1 MPAALHLLLATAA
14 ALSVPLPRHHPL
26 RRPAALPQLR
36 MGASADPDIAEEIA
50 KLRAER
56 EAAARAGLEPEK
68 RSGDERITAFGA
80 RLDKKVA
87 GDTVQLELTQQDE
100 EHERLFKLGVKLMSA
115 GEYPESV
122 SRFTQAIAA
131 TPGGLTSRL
140 GGQYCIYLSQALQA
154 AKRKKEA
161 VKLLQRCE
169 AHPDGDVRKIAGNS
183 LYIMQAPELKL
194 GEENFMKI
202 PDIEK
207 SDDWGRRRT
216 VQQEKDPPPEKYSIE
231 WYEQQAELS
240 RKRALQP
247 EAEQPLLPLVAAVVV
262 LGGTFAALAAK

>member
-1 MPAALHLLLATAA
+1 
-14 ALSVPLPRHHPL
+14 
-26 RRPAALPQLR
+26 

-56 EAAARAGLEPEK
+56 EAAALIGLEKEK

-87 GDTVQLELTQQDE
+87 GDTVPLELTQQDE

>member
-1 MPAALHLLLATAA
+1 
-14 ALSVPLPRHHPL
+14 
-26 RRPAALPQLR
+26 

-56 EAAARAGLEPEK
+56 EAAALVGLEKEK

-194 GEENFMKI
+194 GE
-202 PDIEK
+202 
-207 SDDWGRRRT
+207 RT
-216 VQQEKDPPPEKYSIE
+216 S
-231 WYEQQAELS
+231 
-240 RKRALQP
+240 
-247 EAEQPLLPLVAAVVV
+247 
-262 LGGTFAALAAK
+262 

>member
-1 MPAALHLLLATAA
+1 M
-14 ALSVPLPRHHPL
+14 
-26 RRPAALPQLR
+26 
-36 MGASADPDIAEEIA
+36 
-50 KLRAER
+50 
-56 EAAARAGLEPEK
+56 
-68 RSGDERITAFGA
+68 
-80 RLDKKVA
+80 
-87 GDTVQLELTQQDE
+87 
-100 EHERLFKLGVKLMSA
+100 
-115 GEYPESV
+115 

-240 RKRALQP
+240 RKRALQL
-247 EAEQPLLPLVAAVVV
+247 EAGSSSCFVAAVVV
-262 LGGTFAALAAK
+262 LGGTRRAAAK

>member
-1 MPAALHLLLATAA
+1 
-14 ALSVPLPRHHPL
+14 
-26 RRPAALPQLR
+26 

-194 GEENFMKI
+194 GS
-202 PDIEK
+202 P
-207 SDDWGRRRT
+207 
-216 VQQEKDPPPEKYSIE
+216 
-231 WYEQQAELS
+231 
-240 RKRALQP
+240 
-247 EAEQPLLPLVAAVVV
+247 AAPQS
-262 LGGTFAALAAK
+262 

>member
-1 MPAALHLLLATAA
+1 MPTAIHLLLATAA
-14 ALSVPLPRHHPL
+14 ALSVPLPRHHSL

-50 KLRAER
+50 KRRAER
-56 EAAARAGLEPEK
+56 EAAALVGLEKEK

-216 VQQEKDPPPEKYSIE
+216 VQQEKDPPPEKYSLE
-231 WYEQQAELS
+231 WYVLQAEQRQASQS
-240 RKRALQP
+240 RKQEMGVAPIVFALF
-247 EAEQPLLPLVAAVVV
+247 VV
-262 LGGTFAALAAK
+262 LGLSLT